1 MASVQT
7 IRVEK
12 DSRQKDAMLFVWI
25 NVFTL
30 YLRMPYFFAG
40 GQGALKRLKFYE
52 RMGFVLKVHNP
63 MTSSSSSLNVSGGVK
78 AKKRG
83 SQFSAEWDPVLP
95 AAQADLGTF

>member
-12 DSRQKDAMLFVWI
+12 DSRQNDATLFAWV

-40 GQGALKRLKFYE
+40 GQGVLKRLKFYE

-63 MTSSSSSLNVSGGVK
+63 MTSSSSSFLNVSGLVK
-78 AKKRG
+78 AKKNEATSFLQSGIQSSLRPK
-83 SQFSAEWDPVLP
+83 QI
-95 AAQADLGTF
+95 